1 VIVNKKKLW
10 ARLASLMAVFAAFLM
25 PVSAQAEVAVTFY
38 SHEFGSSFPHA
49 FFAVEG
55 TLADGK
61 AVDSK
66 HGFTAVN
73 ISPGILWGSVKG
85 IVKAPSAKYVTKSDA
100 QFTVIAS
107 DAQYRQLM
115 AHVVKWKNIPQKS
128 YNLNK
133 RNCVH
138 FVEDAM
144 KLLGIKTN
152 AKTKYRKKPTSFMKE
167 IKTLNPGLKLAK

>member
-1 VIVNKKKLW
+1 MKAYWFKKFAVVLVVLTSAIFPSA
-10 ARLASLMAVFAAFLM
+10 ARAD
-25 PVSAQAEVAVTFY
+25 VSVTFY

-49 FFAVEG
+49 FF
-55 TLADGK
+55 TLKGDLENGETVNSA
-61 AVDSK
+61 

-85 IVKAPSAKYVTKSDA
+85 IVKAPSAKYISKSDA
-100 QFTVIAS
+100 QFTVTVS
-107 DAQYRQLM
+107 DAQYQKLM
-115 AHVVKWKNIPQKS
+115 THVTKWKNIPQKS

-138 FVEDAM
+138 FVEEALQ
-144 KLLGIKTN
+144 LLGYKTN

-167 IKTLNPGLKLAK
+167 IKKLNPGLK